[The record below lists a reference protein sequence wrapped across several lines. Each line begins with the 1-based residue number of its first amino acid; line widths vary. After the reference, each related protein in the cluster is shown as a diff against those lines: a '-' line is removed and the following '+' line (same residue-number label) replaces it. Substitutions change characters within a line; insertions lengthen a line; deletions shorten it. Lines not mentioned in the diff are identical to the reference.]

1 MGGDNKAYLLN
12 MGQYDE
18 QLEFIWTSEEIY
30 WTADQITRDQ
40 SINYR
45 IYFGFSVNII
55 VWKI

>member
-30 WTADQITRDQ
+30 WTAGQITRDQ

-45 IYFGFSVNII
+45 VYFGFSVNII